1 MDVELELPDDN
12 QQLLCFQ
19 QDNILFHNVQLFNV
33 DAFNMLYILGIYGS
47 NNTFEG
53 LQSIACNARNATM
66 YIRDGGNGINTA
78 TDITRSTF
86 TSSPTRALHV
96 ANSNVTI
103 TESVFDGLSTVT
115 QNGAAILSES
125 EVDTY
130 VVIANCSFNNN
141 AATGGYVLLSGQE
154 KKDMSL
160 DSEQEAQCQHSRL

>member
-1 MDVELELPDDN
+1 
-12 QQLLCFQ
+12 
-19 QDNILFHNVQLFNV
+19 
-33 DAFNMLYILGIYGS
+33 MLYILGIYGS

-103 TESVFDGLSTVT
+103 TESVFDGLSTIT

-141 AATGGYVLLSGQE
+141 AANGPEGEPQGYVLCSCLDKETRTYQSTVSGKLNANTADFEACSGCCINALMLSV
-154 KKDMSL
+154 M
-160 DSEQEAQCQHSRL
+160 